1 MDLGK
6 IGPPITAEEMR
17 GLKAKEDEKKR
28 WQVINR
34 IIKSFYQDAIKY
46 AKLNTETKLVY
57 CPTGGSREDEFL
69 NKNKKDII
77 SNLEKLFPGCR
88 ISYRSYAR
96 GGYDLF
102 TADITDMDEETKKCF
117 SGHSL
122 RIEIDWS

>member
-17 GLKAKEDEKKR
+17 HLKVEEDEKNR
-28 WQVINR
+28 WKVINR
-34 IIKSFYQDAIKY
+34 IIKSFYQDDIKY

-77 SNLEKLFPGCR
+77 SNLEKLFPECR
-88 ISYRSYAR
+88 ISYRTYAR
-96 GGYDLF
+96 GGNNEIC
-102 TADITDMDEETKKCF
+102 DITDMDEETKKCF
-117 SGHSL
+117 SGQSL
-122 RIEIDWS
+122 RIVIDWS